1 MLKDETEFV
10 TVFKD
15 KTTLNKYWKVKM
27 LVLKNSKNDDEYV
40 FSQKN
45 HIRRLR
51 IMSIIIHHPL
61 AKKTCPNTIYFLS
74 TKPSSSTPNSVSLDR
89 EAYLVTSLFKVV

>member
-15 KTTLNKYWKVKM
+15 KTKLNKYWKVKM

-45 HIRRLR
+45 HI
-51 IMSIIIHHPL
+51 
-61 AKKTCPNTIYFLS
+61 
-74 TKPSSSTPNSVSLDR
+74 V
-89 EAYLVTSLFKVV
+89 